1 MNGPHV
7 LLQPG
12 QSDGDSVSVLR
23 HCDKLRCT
31 RAENVS
37 LGGGC
42 ISSAGG
48 AGSFGGGT
56 LTGGEAVAQPA
67 QLTTSASSIAAAG
80 LDALHVLAL
89 DRLDRIVHL
98 LFLLARGLRRLTR
111 GLLVCRDPCR
121 AAVAGESVAQPCAG
135 TERKRDHG
143 EREPGGDRARHST
156 HQNHASA

>member
-1 MNGPHV
+1 MNRPHV

-12 QSDGDSVSVLR
+12 QSGGNSVSVLC

-31 RAENVS
+31 RTEKLS

-48 AGSFGGGT
+48 AGSLGGGT

-89 DRLDRIVHL
+89 DRLDGIAHL
-98 LFLLARGLRRLTR
+98 LFLLARGLRRLAR
-111 GLLVCRDPCR
+111 GLLVCRDPRC
-121 AAVAGESVAQPCAG
+121 AAVAGESVAQPRAG
-135 TERKRDHG
+135 TDRKRDHG
-143 EREPGGDRARHST
+143 
-156 HQNHASA
+156 